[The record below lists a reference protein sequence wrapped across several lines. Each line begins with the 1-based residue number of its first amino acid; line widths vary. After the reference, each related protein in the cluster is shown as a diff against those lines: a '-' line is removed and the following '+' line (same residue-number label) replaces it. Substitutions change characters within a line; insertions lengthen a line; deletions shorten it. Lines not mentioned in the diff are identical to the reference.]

1 LSWYTKDKICCYGQT
16 ENQYPA
22 AKSSLII
29 TPKTHSTMKYLLLSL
44 LLTTTSLQAQN
55 TDFAPV
61 GAKWIYNGVDFA
73 LQGVPYTMEVTGK
86 ENFEGKWCSR

>member
-1 LSWYTKDKICCYGQT
+1 
-16 ENQYPA
+16 
-22 AKSSLII
+22 
-29 TPKTHSTMKYLLLSL
+29 MKYLLLSL